1 MFNLKLFNMKK
12 FEIVAYSLEEA
23 KEKAAEMG
31 ITVVKNVTQSW
42 RNANCPL
49 SDTDFKIFAVD
60 VMEKNRLTEAS
71 GVGLIIAVN
80 PGSKDTKKRPY
91 EFVNNVVE
99 GNRNLQRVI
108 EIRLKETD
116 ELVGEASK
124 KDDAARLA
132 KELMKKYRQD
142 MVATIVYRVTE
153 GKDVAF
159 ELNYSPSSDAKEGN
173 YIVFGND
180 KSSF

>member
-1 MFNLKLFNMKK
+1 MKK
-12 FEIVAYSLEEA
+12 IEIVAHSLNEA

-31 ITVVKNVTQSW
+31 ITVVKDVTKSW
-42 RNANCPL
+42 KSANSPTND
-49 SDTDFKIFAVD
+49 SDFKVFAVD
-60 VMEKNRLTEAS
+60 SMEKNNLAKAT
-71 GVGLIIAVN
+71 GVGCIVTIT
-80 PGSKDTKKRPY
+80 PGTKDTKKRPY
-91 EFVNNVVE
+91 VFVNNVVD
-99 GNRNLQRVI
+99 GTRNLQRVI

-132 KELMKKYRQD
+132 KELMKKYHQD
-142 MVATIVYRVTE
+142 MIATIVYRVTE

-159 ELNYSPSSDAKEGN
+159 ELNYSPSIDTKEGK